1 MPGQVIG
8 TVNVQVGT
16 QNPRVSTIA
25 YGGSKTLKSATD
37 LDTSNLVD
45 GDVIVY
51 KASTNGFI
59 VEPISSVNIS
69 LDNGFF

>member
-16 QNPRVSTIA
+16 QNPRVGTIA
-25 YGGSKTLKSATD
+25 YGSRTLKSATD

-51 KASTNGFI
+51 KASTGGFI

>member
-16 QNPRVSTIA
+16 QNPRVGAIA
-25 YGGSKTLKSATD
+25 YGGRTLKSATD